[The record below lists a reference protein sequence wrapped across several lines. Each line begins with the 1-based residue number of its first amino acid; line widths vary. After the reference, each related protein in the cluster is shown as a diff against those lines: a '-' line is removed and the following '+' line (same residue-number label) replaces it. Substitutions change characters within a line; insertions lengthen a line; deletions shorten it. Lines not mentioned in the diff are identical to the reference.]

1 MKKIRYILLIMVM
14 LLLPITVQANVPYN
28 TYTGTSEGGVIR
40 TSDAYIPTIQIKSV
54 IGKNQEGFD
63 EEYYFDRLTDVFY
76 DPMTGNLYICDSGLG
91 KLFVLD
97 ENYNYVSEIDAQVG
111 DQYIGFNS
119 LYVTENE
126 IYIVDTMNAN
136 INVFNKFV
144 NANGKHDY
152 IKTIGTPTNSPL
164 FQGKDAY
171 MFLPIS
177 VVVDKNSNIYV
188 NSDAS
193 ENGLIML
200 NSDGDFVTFFGGNP
214 IRENLLTGIRS
225 MFMTEQQKE
234 KLEKPELDVISDVAI
249 DQKGFIYTIT
259 SSLKKGAIK
268 KFNVSGKNYFEQN
281 FTNVKN
287 FNSIAIG
294 KYDNVFAIG
303 PHGQILE
310 YERDGNL
317 LFFFGGGD
325 VNPSRKGILNLP
337 SSIAV
342 NNSDQII
349 VSDQGLK
356 LIQIFDPTP
365 FAKTI
370 HEALDNYQNGRYE
383 ESKDLWETTL
393 QYNSM
398 FDLARNGLAKG
409 HMRNE
414 NYDSSFN
421 QFELAG
427 NQDGMSESFVEI
439 RQVWL
444 ENNLG
449 IVFYILFFITVFS
462 IINSVINKRIGH
474 IDKLKSKLSN
484 LRKVRVFDELLYVFT
499 FLKHPFDGYYEL
511 KCRNKSSILS
521 ATILYGMLAASYI
534 FYLIFVNEIFVTTAN
549 MDVVTNITTILII
562 FILLLVSNNLVCQ
575 INEGE
580 GTLENAYITT
590 AYAFSPIILILP
602 IATIISNGIS
612 LNESVFFYLP
622 QAIMF
627 LWVVF
632 LLFFLIKDIHNY
644 GVGETIIII
653 FKTIFTMAIIGV
665 FIFVLYSLFNTLSEL
680 IVDIIREVILR

>member
-1 MKKIRYILLIMVM
+1 MKKIICVLLTIVT
-14 LLLPITVQANVPYN
+14 LLLPMTVQANIPYN

-54 IGKNQEGFD
+54 IGKNEEGLD
-63 EEYYFDRLTDVFY
+63 EEYYFDRLTEVSY
-76 DPMTGNLYICDSGLG
+76 DRYLYICDSGLG
-91 KLFVLD
+91 KLFILD
-97 ENYNYVSEIDAQVG
+97 ENYNYVSQIDAQVG
-111 DQYIGFNS
+111 EQYIGFNS

-136 INVFNKFV
+136 INVFNKSV
-144 NANGKHDY
+144 NTNGKHDY

-177 VVVDKNSNIYV
+177 IAVDKNSNIYV

-225 MFMTEQQKE
+225 IFMTEQQKE
-234 KLEKPELDVISDVAI
+234 MLEKPELDVISDVAI

-259 SSLKKGAIK
+259 SSLKQGAIK

-310 YERDGNL
+310 YDRDGNL

-337 SSIAV
+337 PSIAV
-342 NNSDQII
+342 NNTDQII

-356 LIQIFDPTP
+356 LIQIFNPTP

-370 HEALDNYQNGRYE
+370 HEALDNYQQGRYE
-383 ESKDLWETTL
+383 ESKELWETTL

-427 NQDGMSESFVEI
+427 NQDGMSEAFVEI

-449 IVFYILFFITVFS
+449 IIFYTLFFITVFS
-462 IINSVINKRIGH
+462 IINSAINKRIEH
-474 IDKLKSKLSN
+474 MDKLKSKLSN
-484 LRKVRVFDELLYVFT
+484 VRQVRVLDELLYVFT

-511 KCRNKSSILS
+511 KRRNRSSMLS
-521 ATILYGMLAASYI
+521 ATILYGMLALAYI
-534 FYLIFVNEIFVTTAN
+534 FYLTFVNEIFVMTAN
-549 MDVVTNITTILII
+549 MDVVTDITTICII

-575 INEGE
+575 INDGE
-580 GTLENAYITT
+580 GTLKNAYIAT
-590 AYAFSPIILILP
+590 AYAFSPITLILP

-644 GVGETIIII
+644 EVGATIIII
-653 FKTIFTMAIIGV
+653 LKTIFTMAIIGV